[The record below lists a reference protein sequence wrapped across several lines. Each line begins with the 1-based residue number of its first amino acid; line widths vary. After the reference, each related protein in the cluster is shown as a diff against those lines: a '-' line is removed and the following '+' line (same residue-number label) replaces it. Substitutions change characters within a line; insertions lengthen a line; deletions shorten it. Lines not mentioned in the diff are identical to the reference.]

1 MSMSLWLNFR
11 FQIGFDFSYFCPQ
24 RNAIRFTPGEGM
36 SSVMSMGSVIPV
48 YEHGICYE
56 YGIC

>member
-1 MSMSLWLNFR
+1 MSLWLNFR